1 LRHFERR
8 KTLFYGHSYTGN
20 ALGCAGGKGK
30 SGDFRS
36 DAVVRRLAEK
46 IELLAAE
53 LDTLRS
59 FSSVAEVRQLGF
71 IAAVELVSSEP
82 GLGARVCIAAR
93 RWGLLTRP
101 IKNVIVLMPPYCIT
115 ADEIR
120 QAVAAIRNA
129 IAEVAGPRGAHLT
142 LADA

>member
-1 LRHFERR
+1 
-8 KTLFYGHSYTGN
+8 
-20 ALGCAGGKGK
+20 
-30 SGDFRS
+30 
-36 DAVVRRLAEK
+36 LAEK

-59 FSSVAEVRQLGF
+59 FSSIAEVRQLGF
-71 IAAVELVSSEP
+71 IAAVELASSEP

-120 QAVAAIRNA
+120 HTVAAIRNA
-129 IAEVAGPRGAHLT
+129 IVEVAESAGADLT
-142 LADA
+142 PADV